1 MNVMGQTRTMVGAE
15 TQRKTTKLA
24 KFSDVASAIEGAPHV
39 LVSGIVPAESIQILQ
54 AHAITDIINC
64 APDVVTN
71 PSSGTSHGGTTTSAT
86 SATSTTTATTN
97 NTMTVHQ
104 WSLSDD
110 KSERIDPFFFRALD
124 IIEATRINNGHVL
137 VHCYQGVSRSVSL
150 VVAYLIWSKQTTYH
164 DALDLVRRTRG
175 IARPNIGFQCQLT
188 LWRSLYM
195 EPTKGPLTTARMYHA
210 IQHTND
216 KVGYILSLCVDT
228 KSAYAPAVPSC
239 GMLRSNGVYVL
250 HVPVPVPKEST
261 KTQDDA
267 LLFIWCGANITANK
281 KKQMLVH
288 IVHDIELLLKYSLR
302 FQHETHRLVCVQ
314 QSDTDLCSVAE
325 HANEQEE
332 NMFWVAMGAAST
344 MDGKARVNANSL
356 RQEEQ
361 GGGGSDEKGAVK
373 MPVVLQS
380 VKSNDVRRGEGV
392 AANAM
397 APAVVTA
404 AVVAGAAT
412 ATSNV
417 NYPALYLKTGA
428 SAYEHLSTYDDEDLD
443 PEQIIVLRASET
455 RCYICVGNDC
465 VDDEDVSNE
474 TEAVAVHAFMW
485 KEYMN
490 GHFGTVVDGK
500 NVDSSAGK
508 MKLIVVCDNNLN
520 DENWNAFM
528 DSFAEGL

>member
-1 MNVMGQTRTMVGAE
+1 
-15 TQRKTTKLA
+15 
-24 KFSDVASAIEGAPHV
+24 
-39 LVSGIVPAESIQILQ
+39 
-54 AHAITDIINC
+54 
-64 APDVVTN
+64 
-71 PSSGTSHGGTTTSAT
+71 
-86 SATSTTTATTN
+86 
-97 NTMTVHQ
+97 
-104 WSLSDD
+104 
-110 KSERIDPFFFRALD
+110 
-124 IIEATRINNGHVL
+124 
-137 VHCYQGVSRSVSL
+137 
-150 VVAYLIWSKQTTYH
+150 
-164 DALDLVRRTRG
+164 
-175 IARPNIGFQCQLT
+175 
-188 LWRSLYM
+188 
-195 EPTKGPLTTARMYHA
+195 
-210 IQHTND
+210 
-216 KVGYILSLCVDT
+216 
-228 KSAYAPAVPSC
+228 
-239 GMLRSNGVYVL
+239 VL
-250 HVPVPVPKEST
+250 HFPVPKEST

-332 NMFWVAMGAAST
+332 NMLWVAMGAAST

-392 AANAM
+392 AANAT

-404 AVVAGAAT
+404 AVVAEAAT